1 MAPSDSPNSTNFFS
15 LMSHAKSMS
24 FVPNH
29 TFPCWSHTM
38 SVTSVNSV
46 VVKNSSRISL
56 RGDVS
61 LNQNGNDA
69 LVVVDGVPMSSP
81 MTNPGVAYGA
91 GSNSELSVD
100 YGNGFSD
107 INPDDIESIQV
118 LKGASATALYGTR
131 AANGVIMVTT
141 KSGAGA
147 PKGIGVSYS
156 GNFSIDDDLKY
167 KFYGTQSG

>member
-1 MAPSDSPNSTNFFS
+1 MITSALPTNWSTALNGKVAG
-15 LMSHAKSMS
+15 L
-24 FVPNH
+24 
-29 TFPCWSHTM
+29 
-38 SVTSVNSV
+38 SVISSGGPL
-46 VVKNSSRISL
+46 NSSRISL

-118 LKGASATALYGTR
+118 LKRSQCDSLVRYACSQWRDYGDYQ
-131 AANGVIMVTT
+131 
-141 KSGAGA
+141 
-147 PKGIGVSYS
+147 IGSRC
-156 GNFSIDDDLKY
+156 
-167 KFYGTQSG
+167 TQRYRCVLQR

>member
-1 MAPSDSPNSTNFFS
+1 
-15 LMSHAKSMS
+15 
-24 FVPNH
+24 
-29 TFPCWSHTM
+29 
-38 SVTSVNSV
+38 
-46 VVKNSSRISL
+46 
-56 RGDVS
+56 
-61 LNQNGNDA
+61 
-69 LVVVDGVPMSSP
+69 MSSP

-156 GNFSIDDDLKY
+156 GNVPDRIHPCLLYTSPSPRD
-167 KFYGTQSG
+167 TR

>member
-1 MAPSDSPNSTNFFS
+1 
-15 LMSHAKSMS
+15 
-24 FVPNH
+24 
-29 TFPCWSHTM
+29 
-38 SVTSVNSV
+38 
-46 VVKNSSRISL
+46 
-56 RGDVS
+56 
-61 LNQNGNDA
+61 
-69 LVVVDGVPMSSP
+69 MSSP

-156 GNFSIDDDLKY
+156 GNFSIDDVMRWPDYQYEFGQGLPSNIGPAGSIYEGQPYYSYGKAEDGSYASTSGTSSAYGARFDANRLFYQYDL
-167 KFYGTQSG
+167 SLIHI